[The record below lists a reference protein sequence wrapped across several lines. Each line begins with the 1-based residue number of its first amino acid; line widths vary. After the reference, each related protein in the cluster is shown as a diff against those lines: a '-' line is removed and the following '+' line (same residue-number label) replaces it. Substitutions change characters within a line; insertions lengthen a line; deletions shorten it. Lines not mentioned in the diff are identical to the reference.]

1 MPPRRVDFSGIFLAD
16 FLPRPR
22 HMSAIGKPIYRFGE
36 FELDPNERRLLANGA
51 QITLTPKVFDTLVLL
66 VERAGHA
73 VSKDELMQALW
84 PRGFVDESNLT
95 KHIWLIRK
103 ALGGEHESHC
113 IETVPKLGYRFVA
126 PVQRIERGAD
136 TLASGSSVAS
146 LSKTEMLAVNDAD
159 TPPEETSAHPT
170 VEPFADR
177 DAQPRAVD
185 GLAPPSP
192 TPAPRRRVAWIASI
206 AAAIVVVAFAVASF
220 LHREAPPAA
229 PTVSQGSAIAIVEFN
244 NLSQNA
250 KDAWLGPAL
259 DEMLATEMTAAGKL
273 YVLPDELVRGA
284 HADLAAPLAG
294 GFAMQSLATLRH
306 RLGADYVLSGGYLVS
321 GPPDTPHVRLDLA
334 LQDAQSG
341 AAVATLARD
350 AAVSDLPA
358 LVAEAGAGLREHFD
372 IDAATS
378 QTLRLVANAQP
389 PTADIARRIGFAL
402 DALHRNDPAR
412 ARDELL
418 DAIAQAPA
426 YAPAYS
432 YLAQAWSA
440 LGYVAKAAAAADQ
453 AAAHAQGLPEEQ
465 RLQIDLQQQTTR
477 NAWSKA
483 ADVARA
489 LIRLRPES
497 PDYRLRLIYASLSA
511 QDFAGAADALAE
523 LRKLADVAGD
533 PRVELA
539 AADIDAERNDVKR
552 AAEHARQALALAEAR
567 GAPGQIADAKMR
579 LGTALFHLGDV
590 ADADA
595 ALREAI
601 ALYQR
606 NGNPHGEASAR
617 EMLGKNLVS
626 ANHGDAAREEY
637 QRAMSSYQ
645 SIGDLAGMTAAYS
658 DLSRMLWILGDR
670 DGAATAARHVLDL
683 SRETGDVPMQKW
695 GLQALATADADE
707 SASDKVVEE
716 YREVLA
722 LSEKVGTVSSDVW
735 SLANY
740 ADVLRLRGD
749 LDAAE
754 ETCKRGKETVKHIGD
769 PQFAIVVDF
778 NCAEV
783 ALDRGDVAGA
793 EDGLAEAMALAKSS
807 NDLLMQPNIDM
818 TLAQVEMG
826 QQRWAEARVRLE
838 RSVDGFSKAEVNTGE
853 ADAHALLALCA
864 DALGDTAARDRAAAR
879 AKELRRGI
887 TERLEVLVVDWALA
901 VLRARSGDAAGIAD
915 LRAMADDAE
924 QRHWL
929 GWALE
934 SRLAAVEALRNRH
947 DPAADALAAEVAA
960 TARAKGFGWVLA
972 RLDKEPAHDRQARSS
987 Q

>member
-22 HMSAIGKPIYRFGE
+22 HMSAIGKPIYRFGD
-36 FELDPNERRLLANGA
+36 FELDPDERRLLANGA
-51 QITLTPKVFDTLVLL
+51 PITLTPKVFDTLVLL

-73 VSKDELMQALW
+73 VSKDELMHALW

-136 TLASGSSVAS
+136 AHASDSSAAS
-146 LSKTEMLAVNDAD
+146 LSKAEMLAVNDAD
-159 TPPEETSAHPT
+159 APHGETSARPA
-170 VEPFADR
+170 VESVADR
-177 DAQPRAVD
+177 DAPPRAANS
-185 GLAPPSP
+185 LAPPAAAR
-192 TPAPRRRVAWIASI
+192 APRGRVAWIASI
-206 AAAIVVVAFAVASF
+206 AAAIVVAFAVVSF
-220 LHREAPPAA
+220 VRRETPPAA
-229 PTVSQGSAIAIVEFN
+229 PAAGHGSAIAIVEFN

-259 DEMLATEMTAAGKL
+259 DEMLATEMTAAGRL

-284 HADLAAPLAG
+284 HAGLAAPLAG

-334 LQDAQSG
+334 LQDARNG

-358 LVAEAGAGLREHFD
+358 LVAEAGAGLREHFG

-483 ADVARA
+483 ADVARE
-489 LIRLRPES
+489 LIKLRPES

-511 QDFAGAADALAE
+511 QDFAGATDALAE
-523 LRKLADVAGD
+523 LRKLPDVAGD

-539 AADIDAERNDVKR
+539 AADIDAERNDVKS
-552 AAEHARQALALAEAR
+552 AAERARQALALAEAR
-567 GAPGQIADAKMR
+567 DAPGQIADAKMR
-579 LGTALFHLGDV
+579 LGSALFHLGDV
-590 ADADA
+590 AAADA
-595 ALREAI
+595 TLREAI

-658 DLSRMLWILGDR
+658 DLSRMLWISGDR
-670 DGAATAARHVLDL
+670 DGAATAARHVLEL

-722 LSEKVGTVSSDVW
+722 LSEKVGAVSSDVW

-807 NDLLMQPNIDM
+807 HDLLMQPNIDM
-818 TLAQVEMG
+818 TLAQIEMG
-826 QQRWAEARVRLE
+826 QQRWADARVRLE
-838 RSVDGFSKAEVNTGE
+838 RSADGFAKAEVNTGE

-864 DALGDTAARDRAAAR
+864 DVLGDTAARDRAAAR
-879 AKELRRGI
+879 ARELRRGI

-924 QRHWL
+924 RRHWL

-972 RLDKEPAHDRQARSS
+972 RLGNEPVHDRQARSS